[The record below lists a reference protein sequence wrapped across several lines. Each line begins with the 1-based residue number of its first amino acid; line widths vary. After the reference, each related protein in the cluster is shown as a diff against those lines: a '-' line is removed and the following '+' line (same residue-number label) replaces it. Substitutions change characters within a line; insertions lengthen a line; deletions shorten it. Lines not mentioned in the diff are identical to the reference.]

1 MNQQVIL
8 LWKEFQKCIYY
19 ENGRILVGTGRE
31 GVGPEY
37 KKACAKIHW
46 LRGCGGPRS
55 GHVNLL
61 GVSPSLKYT
70 SSQIAL
76 LSRGNFTCPNNAF
89 LQPGDLN
96 YPSFAVLLDKNG
108 PSTSVTYKRTVTNVG
123 TRMSTYVVQVDEP
136 NGVSVTVEPKSLK
149 FENLGEKLSYNVREY
164 RSWCGGERKRP
175 AGEESRQQRSG
186 EKETGPSPEQR
197 RSGDRGERDR
207 SVNGGIARKRPA
219 GEENRQQRSGEKETG
234 PSPEQRRSGDRG
246 ERDRSVNGG
255 ISSPQRERIARERES
270 R

>member
-1 MNQQVIL
+1 M
-8 LWKEFQKCIYY
+8 KEIRWQWSGRRTTRSKRQCWRAGNLTGSNINVDPQSASDPGLIYDITSEDY
-19 ENGRILVGTGRE
+19 LNYL
-31 GVGPEY
+31 
-37 KKACAKIHW
+37 C
-46 LRGCGGPRS
+46 
-55 GHVNLL
+55 
-61 GVSPSLKYT
+61 SLKYT